1 MLPKGGGGVKLPIAQ
16 PKTVLGQAAVESPPE
31 MQLLVLTGEKN
42 APFTKSL
49 PWFLVQRS
57 GQNGRQ
63 QRRRRSAPGITK
75 SILFNSDKEYLCC
88 TVVLNYALRDIGAL
102 IGAARGRYGGR
113 YTTIKPRG

>member
-1 MLPKGGGGVKLPIAQ
+1 
-16 PKTVLGQAAVESPPE
+16 

-42 APFTKSL
+42 SPFAKSL

-75 SILFNSDKEYLCC
+75 SILFNLDKEYLFG
-88 TVVLNYALRDIGAL
+88 TNVLNYALRDSGAL
-102 IGAARGRYGGR
+102 IRAVGGDVGSD
-113 YTTIKPRG
+113 TQ